1 MPQSVLLP
9 AAPPAAGSAGSVSQT
24 STPTSG
30 SARSASA
37 GGRFDECLNKAQQR
51 DEWQKDAAG
60 KKADN
65 NANTAASDKASNTD
79 KTDKTD
85 KSDKSDKADKA
96 DKKDKAAANKDKKDL
111 AVDANADAAGTAA
124 TKPQETADDS
134 ASGDKT
140 LTIDTSEAE
149 SEASAKAQSNMD
161 ANSAASKAETVAS
174 ASDDPW
180 LQQITA
186 SRQALQSAKG
196 AEGGAGSAS
205 KEANLALSQLTGVS
219 GRTQVPSAELDASGK
234 LNVSAEQMAA
244 ALKGADEPKVEASA
258 VSSQH
263 TESALK
269 MLLGTDEPSDKATS
283 KADSTLLAA
292 TKAATHQATDT
303 PAAAAHPQ
311 AATHDFLDSLRQAQG
326 NNGLSAMRQPEPQAP
341 TPLPL
346 RHPEQSA
353 QALQEQVQFLLN
365 RKLDTVEIRLD
376 PPELGNLQI
385 KLHLNQ
391 DQAQVGIVVQN
402 SHARELLEQTLPRL
416 REMLAQQGIQLGQT
430 QVQQQSQQQQGGAS
444 GQGQDLRGAPGHSG
458 SSLGHGS
465 DVGTDEA
472 LTVQQHTVTGSAHAV
487 DYYA

>member
-51 DEWQKDAAG
+51 DERQKDAAG

-79 KTDKTD
+79 KTDK
-85 KSDKSDKADKA
+85 SDKSHKA

-111 AVDANADAAGTAA
+111 AVDANAGTAA
-124 TKPQETADDS
+124 TKPQEAADDS

-149 SEASAKAQSNMD
+149 SEASAKAQSSMD

-205 KEANLALSQLTGVS
+205 KEANLNALSQLTGAS
-219 GRTQVPSAELDASGK
+219 GRTQVPSAELEASGK
-234 LNVSAEQMAA
+234 LNASAEQMAA
-244 ALKGADEPKVEASA
+244 ALKGAGESKAEASA

-303 PAAAAHPQ
+303 PAAVHPQ

-444 GQGQDLRGAPGHSG
+444 GQGQDLRGAPRHSG
-458 SSLGHGS
+458 SSLGNGS

>member
-1 MPQSVLLP
+1 MSQSVLLP

-51 DEWQKDAAG
+51 DERQKDAAG

-85 KSDKSDKADKA
+85 KSDKSHKA
-96 DKKDKAAANKDKKDL
+96 DKKDKAASNKDKKDL
-111 AVDANADAAGTAA
+111 AVDANADTAA
-124 TKPQETADDS
+124 TKPQEAADDS

-149 SEASAKAQSNMD
+149 SEASAKAQSSMD
-161 ANSAASKAETVAS
+161 ANSAASSKAETVAS

-205 KEANLALSQLTGVS
+205 KEANLNALSQLTGVS

-234 LNVSAEQMAA
+234 LNASAEQMAA
-244 ALKGADEPKVEASA
+244 ALKGAGEPKVEASA

-303 PAAAAHPQ
+303 PAAVHPQ

-458 SSLGHGS
+458 SSLGNGS

>member
-9 AAPPAAGSAGSVSQT
+9 AAPPAAGSAGPVSQT

-51 DEWQKDAAG
+51 DERQKDAAG

-79 KTDKTD
+79 KTDK
-85 KSDKSDKADKA
+85 SHKA

-111 AVDANADAAGTAA
+111 AVDANANTAGTAA
-124 TKPQETADDS
+124 TKPQEAVDDS

-149 SEASAKAQSNMD
+149 SEASAKAQSSMD

-205 KEANLALSQLTGVS
+205 KEANLNALSQLTGVS

-234 LNVSAEQMAA
+234 LNASAEQMAA
-244 ALKGADEPKVEASA
+244 ALKGAGEQKTEASA

-303 PAAAAHPQ
+303 PAAAHPQ

-458 SSLGHGS
+458 SSLGNGS

>member
-9 AAPPAAGSAGSVSQT
+9 AAPPAAGSAGPVSQT

-51 DEWQKDAAG
+51 DERQKDAAG

-79 KTDKTD
+79 KTDK
-85 KSDKSDKADKA
+85 SDKSHKA

-111 AVDANADAAGTAA
+111 AVDANVDTAA
-124 TKPQETADDS
+124 TKLQEAADNS

-149 SEASAKAQSNMD
+149 SEASAKAQSSMD

-205 KEANLALSQLTGVS
+205 KEANLNALSQLTGVS

-234 LNVSAEQMAA
+234 LNASAEQMAA
-244 ALKGADEPKVEASA
+244 ALKGAGEPKVEASA

-269 MLLGTDEPSDKATS
+269 MLLGADEPSDKATS
-283 KADSTLLAA
+283 KADSALLAA

-458 SSLGHGS
+458 SSLGNGS

>member
-51 DEWQKDAAG
+51 DERQNDAAG

-79 KTDKTD
+79 KTDK
-85 KSDKSDKADKA
+85 SDKSHKA

-111 AVDANADAAGTAA
+111 AVDANADTAA
-124 TKPQETADDS
+124 TKPQEAADDS
-134 ASGDKT
+134 ASGDKS

-149 SEASAKAQSNMD
+149 SEASAKASPSMD

-205 KEANLALSQLTGVS
+205 KEANLNALNQLTGVS

-234 LNVSAEQMAA
+234 LNASAEQMAA
-244 ALKGADEPKVEASA
+244 ALKGAGEPKVEASA

-458 SSLGHGS
+458 SSLGNGS
-465 DVGTDEA
+465 DVGTDET

>member
-9 AAPPAAGSAGSVSQT
+9 AAPPAAGSAGPVSQT

-51 DEWQKDAAG
+51 DERQKDASG

-85 KSDKSDKADKA
+85 KSDKSHKA

-111 AVDANADAAGTAA
+111 AVDANANTAGTAA
-124 TKPQETADDS
+124 TKPQEAVDDS

-149 SEASAKAQSNMD
+149 SEASAKAQSSMD

-205 KEANLALSQLTGVS
+205 KEANLNALSQLTGVS

-234 LNVSAEQMAA
+234 LNASAEQMAA
-244 ALKGADEPKVEASA
+244 ALKGAGEPKVEASA

-269 MLLGTDEPSDKATS
+269 MLLGTDEPSDNATS

-458 SSLGHGS
+458 NSLGNGS

>member
-9 AAPPAAGSAGSVSQT
+9 AAPPAAGSAGPVSQT

-30 SARSASA
+30 SARSASS

-51 DEWQKDAAG
+51 DERQKDAAG

-79 KTDKTD
+79 KTDK
-85 KSDKSDKADKA
+85 SDKSHKA
-96 DKKDKAAANKDKKDL
+96 DKKDKAAANKDKKEH
-111 AVDANADAAGTAA
+111 AVDPNAQTAGAAA
-124 TKPQETADDS
+124 TKPQDTTNDS

-140 LTIDTSEAE
+140 LTTDASTADGALAE
-149 SEASAKAQSNMD
+149 GSAVDGAVG
-161 ANSAASKAETVAS
+161 EGHVADGKTPQG

-196 AEGGAGSAS
+196 AEGGAGNAS
-205 KEANLALSQLTGVS
+205 KEANLNALGQLTGAS
-219 GRTQVPSAELDASGK
+219 GRMQVPTAELEASGK
-234 LNVSAEQMAA
+234 LNASAEQMAA
-244 ALKGADEPKVEASA
+244 ALKGAGEQKVDASA

-269 MLLGTDEPSDKATS
+269 MLLGADETSDKATS

-303 PAAAAHPQ
+303 PAAAHPQ

-458 SSLGHGS
+458 SSLGNGC

>member
-9 AAPPAAGSAGSVSQT
+9 AAPPAAGSAGPVSQT

-51 DEWQKDAAG
+51 DERQKDAAG

-65 NANTAASDKASNTD
+65 NTNTAASDKASNTD

-85 KSDKSDKADKA
+85 KSDKSHKA

-111 AVDANADAAGTAA
+111 AVDANADTAA
-124 TKPQETADDS
+124 TKPQEAADDS
-134 ASGDKT
+134 ANGDKT

-149 SEASAKAQSNMD
+149 SEASAKAQPSMD

-205 KEANLALSQLTGVS
+205 KEANLNALSQLTGAS
-219 GRTQVPSAELDASGK
+219 GRMQVPSAELDASGK
-234 LNVSAEQMAA
+234 LNASAEQMAA
-244 ALKGADEPKVEASA
+244 ALKGAGEPKVEASA

-283 KADSTLLAA
+283 RADSTLLAA

-303 PAAAAHPQ
+303 PAAAHPQ

-458 SSLGHGS
+458 NSLGNGS

-472 LTVQQHTVTGSAHAV
+472 LTVQQQTVTGSAHAV

>member
-9 AAPPAAGSAGSVSQT
+9 AAPPAAGSAGPVSQT

-51 DEWQKDAAG
+51 DERQKDAAG

-65 NANTAASDKASNTD
+65 NTNTAASDKASNTD
-79 KTDKTD
+79 KTDK
-85 KSDKSDKADKA
+85 SHKA

-111 AVDANADAAGTAA
+111 AVDANANTAGTAA
-124 TKPQETADDS
+124 TKPQEAADDS

-149 SEASAKAQSNMD
+149 CEASAKASPSMD
-161 ANSAASKAETVAS
+161 ANSAASKPETVVS

-205 KEANLALSQLTGVS
+205 KEANLNALSQLTGVS

-234 LNVSAEQMAA
+234 LNASAEQMAA
-244 ALKGADEPKVEASA
+244 ALKGAGEPKVEASA

-269 MLLGTDEPSDKATS
+269 MLLGTDEPSDNATS

-430 QVQQQSQQQQGGAS
+430 QVQQQSQQQQGQQQQGGAS

-458 SSLGHGS
+458 SSLGNGS

-472 LTVQQHTVTGSAHAV
+472 LRVQQHTVTGSAHAV

>member
-9 AAPPAAGSAGSVSQT
+9 AAPPAAGSAGPVSQT

-51 DEWQKDAAG
+51 DERQKDAAG

-65 NANTAASDKASNTD
+65 NTNTAASDKASNTD
-79 KTDKTD
+79 KTDK
-85 KSDKSDKADKA
+85 SHKA

-111 AVDANADAAGTAA
+111 AVDANANTAGTAA
-124 TKPQETADDS
+124 TKPQEAVDDS

-149 SEASAKAQSNMD
+149 CEASAKAQSSMD

-205 KEANLALSQLTGVS
+205 KEANLNALSQLTGVS

-234 LNVSAEQMAA
+234 LNASAEQMAA
-244 ALKGADEPKVEASA
+244 ALKGAGEPKVEASA

-292 TKAATHQATDT
+292 TKAATHQATDP
-303 PAAAAHPQ
+303 PATATHPQ

-376 PPELGNLQI
+376 PPEL
-385 KLHLNQ
+385 
-391 DQAQVGIVVQN
+391 
-402 SHARELLEQTLPRL
+402 
-416 REMLAQQGIQLGQT
+416 
-430 QVQQQSQQQQGGAS
+430 
-444 GQGQDLRGAPGHSG
+444 
-458 SSLGHGS
+458 
-465 DVGTDEA
+465 
-472 LTVQQHTVTGSAHAV
+472 
-487 DYYA
+487 

>member
-9 AAPPAAGSAGSVSQT
+9 AAPPAAGSAGPVSQT

-37 GGRFDECLNKAQQR
+37 GSRFDECLNKAQQR
-51 DEWQKDAAG
+51 DERQKDAAG

-65 NANTAASDKASNTD
+65 NASAEASDKAN
-79 KTDKTD
+79 KTD
-85 KSDKSDKADKA
+85 KSHKADKN
-96 DKKDKAAANKDKKDL
+96 DKAAANKDKKEH
-111 AVDANADAAGTAA
+111 AVDSNAQTAGAAA
-124 TKPQETADDS
+124 TKPQDTTNDS

-140 LTIDTSEAE
+140 LTTD
-149 SEASAKAQSNMD
+149 ASTADGALAQG
-161 ANSAASKAETVAS
+161 SAVDGAVGEGHVADGKIPQG

-205 KEANLALSQLTGVS
+205 KEANLNALSQLTGAS
-219 GRTQVPSAELDASGK
+219 GRMQVPTAELEASGK
-234 LNVSAEQMAA
+234 LNDSAEQMAS
-244 ALKGADEPKVEASA
+244 ALKGAGEQKVEASA

-269 MLLGTDEPSDKATS
+269 MLLGADETSDKATS

-303 PAAAAHPQ
+303 PATAAHPQ

-458 SSLGHGS
+458 SSLGNGS

>member
-37 GGRFDECLNKAQQR
+37 GSRFDECLNKAQQR
-51 DEWQKDAAG
+51 DERQNDAAG

-79 KTDKTD
+79 KTDK
-85 KSDKSDKADKA
+85 SDKSHKA

-111 AVDANADAAGTAA
+111 AVDANADTAA
-124 TKPQETADDS
+124 TKPQEAADDS
-134 ASGDKT
+134 ASGDKS

-149 SEASAKAQSNMD
+149 SEASAKASPSMD

-205 KEANLALSQLTGVS
+205 KEANLNALSQLTGVS
-219 GRTQVPSAELDASGK
+219 DRTQVPSAELDVSGK
-234 LNVSAEQMAA
+234 LNASAEQMAA
-244 ALKGADEPKVEASA
+244 ALKGAGEQKVEASA

-444 GQGQDLRGAPGHSG
+444 GQGQDMRGAAGHSG
-458 SSLGHGS
+458 SSLGNGS
-465 DVGTDEA
+465 DVATDEA
-472 LTVQQHTVTGSAHAV
+472 LTVQQHTVTGSTHAV

>member
-51 DEWQKDAAG
+51 DERQKDAAG

-85 KSDKSDKADKA
+85 KSDKSHKA
-96 DKKDKAAANKDKKDL
+96 DKKDKAAANKDKKAL
-111 AVDANADAAGTAA
+111 AVDANADTADAAA
-124 TKPQETADDS
+124 TKLQEAADDS

-149 SEASAKAQSNMD
+149 SEASAKAQPSMD

-205 KEANLALSQLTGVS
+205 KEANLNALSQLTDVS

-234 LNVSAEQMAA
+234 LNASAEQMAA
-244 ALKGADEPKVEASA
+244 ALKGAGEQKTEASA

-303 PAAAAHPQ
+303 PAAVHPQ

-326 NNGLSAMRQPEPQAP
+326 NNGLSAMRQSEPQAP

-458 SSLGHGS
+458 SSLGNGS

-472 LTVQQHTVTGSAHAV
+472 LTVQQQTVTGSAHAV

>member
-9 AAPPAAGSAGSVSQT
+9 AAPPAAGSAGPVSQT

-51 DEWQKDAAG
+51 DERQKDAAG
-60 KKADN
+60 KKPDN
-65 NANTAASDKASNTD
+65 NTNTAASDKASNTD

-85 KSDKSDKADKA
+85 KSDKSHKA
-96 DKKDKAAANKDKKDL
+96 DKKDKAAANKDNKDL
-111 AVDANADAAGTAA
+111 AVDANANTAGTAA
-124 TKPQETADDS
+124 TKPQEVADDS

-149 SEASAKAQSNMD
+149 SEASAKAQPSMD
-161 ANSAASKAETVAS
+161 ANSAASSKAETVAS

-205 KEANLALSQLTGVS
+205 KEANLNALSQLTGVS

-234 LNVSAEQMAA
+234 LNASAEQMAA
-244 ALKGADEPKVEASA
+244 ALKGVGEPKVEASA

-263 TESALK
+263 SESALK

-303 PAAAAHPQ
+303 PATAAHPQ

-458 SSLGHGS
+458 SSLGNGS

-472 LTVQQHTVTGSAHAV
+472 LTVQQHTVTGSTHAV

>member
-9 AAPPAAGSAGSVSQT
+9 AAPPAAGSAGPVSQT

-37 GGRFDECLNKAQQR
+37 SGRFDECLNKAQQR
-51 DEWQKDAAG
+51 DERQKDAAG

-65 NANTAASDKASNTD
+65 NTNTAASDKASNTD
-79 KTDKTD
+79 KTDK
-85 KSDKSDKADKA
+85 SDKSHKA

-111 AVDANADAAGTAA
+111 AVDANADTAGTAA
-124 TKPQETADDS
+124 TKPQEVADDS

-149 SEASAKAQSNMD
+149 SEASAKAQPSMD

-205 KEANLALSQLTGVS
+205 KEANLNALNQLTGVS
-219 GRTQVPSAELDASGK
+219 GRTQVPSAELEASGK
-234 LNVSAEQMAA
+234 LNASAEQMAA
-244 ALKGADEPKVEASA
+244 ALKGAGEPKAEVSA

-269 MLLGTDEPSDKATS
+269 MLLGTDEPSDKATN
-283 KADSTLLAA
+283 KADSALLAT

-303 PAAAAHPQ
+303 PATAAHPQ

-326 NNGLSAMRQPEPQAP
+326 NNGLSAIRQPEPQAP
-341 TPLPL
+341 TPL

-458 SSLGHGS
+458 SSLGNGS

>member
-9 AAPPAAGSAGSVSQT
+9 AAPPAAGSAGPVSQT

-30 SARSASA
+30 SARSASS

-51 DEWQKDAAG
+51 DERQKDAAG

-65 NANTAASDKASNTD
+65 NASAAASDKAN
-79 KTDKTD
+79 
-85 KSDKSDKADKA
+85 KADKSHKA
-96 DKKDKAAANKDKKDL
+96 DKNDKTAANKDKKEH
-111 AVDANADAAGTAA
+111 AVDSNAQTAGAAA
-124 TKPQETADDS
+124 TKPQDTTNES

-140 LTIDTSEAE
+140 LTTD
-149 SEASAKAQSNMD
+149 ASTADGALVQGSSVDGAVGEGN
-161 ANSAASKAETVAS
+161 VADGKIPQG

-196 AEGGAGSAS
+196 VEGGAGNAS
-205 KEANLALSQLTGVS
+205 KEANLNALGQLTGAS
-219 GRTQVPSAELDASGK
+219 GRMQVPSAELEASGK
-234 LNVSAEQMAA
+234 LNASAEQMAA
-244 ALKGADEPKVEASA
+244 ALKGAGEPKVEASA
-258 VSSQH
+258 VSSQP

-269 MLLGTDEPSDKATS
+269 MLLGADETSDKATS
-283 KADSTLLAA
+283 KADSALLAA

-303 PAAAAHPQ
+303 PAAAVHPQ

-458 SSLGHGS
+458 SSLGNGS

>member
-9 AAPPAAGSAGSVSQT
+9 AAPPAAGSAGPVSQT

-51 DEWQKDAAG
+51 DERQKDAAG

-65 NANTAASDKASNTD
+65 NASAAASDKAN
-79 KTDKTD
+79 KAD
-85 KSDKSDKADKA
+85 KSHKA
-96 DKKDKAAANKDKKDL
+96 DKKDKAAANKDNKDL
-111 AVDANADAAGTAA
+111 AVDANADTAGTAA
-124 TKPQETADDS
+124 TKPQDTTDES

-140 LTIDTSEAE
+140 LTTD
-149 SEASAKAQSNMD
+149 ASTADGAFAQG
-161 ANSAASKAETVAS
+161 SAVDGAVGEGNVVDGKTPQG

-205 KEANLALSQLTGVS
+205 KEANLNALNQLTGVS

-234 LNVSAEQMAA
+234 LNASAEQMAA
-244 ALKGADEPKVEASA
+244 ALKGTGEPKVEASA

-269 MLLGTDEPSDKATS
+269 MLLGTDEPSDNATS

-292 TKAATHQATDT
+292 TKAATDQATDT
-303 PAAAAHPQ
+303 PATAAHPQ

-326 NNGLSAMRQPEPQAP
+326 NNGLSAIRQPEPQAP

-444 GQGQDLRGAPGHSG
+444 SGQGQDLRGAPGHSG
-458 SSLGHGS
+458 SSLGNGS

>member
-9 AAPPAAGSAGSVSQT
+9 AAPPAAGSAGPVSQT

-51 DEWQKDAAG
+51 DERQKDAAG

-65 NANTAASDKASNTD
+65 NANTAASDKASN
-79 KTDKTD
+79 TDKTD

-111 AVDANADAAGTAA
+111 AVDANADTAGTAA

-149 SEASAKAQSNMD
+149 SEASAKAQSSMD

-205 KEANLALSQLTGVS
+205 KEVNLNALNQLTGVS

-234 LNVSAEQMAA
+234 LNASAEQMAA
-244 ALKGADEPKVEASA
+244 ALKGAGEPKVEASA

-269 MLLGTDEPSDKATS
+269 MLLGTDEPSDNATS

-303 PAAAAHPQ
+303 PAAAHPQ

-458 SSLGHGS
+458 NSLGNGS

>member
-51 DEWQKDAAG
+51 DERQKDAAG

-79 KTDKTD
+79 KTDKTA

-111 AVDANADAAGTAA
+111 AVDANAGTAA

-149 SEASAKAQSNMD
+149 SEASAKAQSSMD
-161 ANSAASKAETVAS
+161 ANSAASSKAETVAS

-205 KEANLALSQLTGVS
+205 KEANLNALSQLTGVS
-219 GRTQVPSAELDASGK
+219 GRTQVPTAELDASGK
-234 LNVSAEQMAA
+234 LNASAEQMAA
-244 ALKGADEPKVEASA
+244 ALKGAGEPKAEASA
-258 VSSQH
+258 VSSQP

-303 PAAAAHPQ
+303 PAAAHPQ

-458 SSLGHGS
+458 SSLGNGS

>member
-9 AAPPAAGSAGSVSQT
+9 AAPPAAGSAGPVSQT

-51 DEWQKDAAG
+51 DERQKDAAG

-65 NANTAASDKASNTD
+65 NTNTAASDKASNTD

-85 KSDKSDKADKA
+85 KSDKSHKA

-111 AVDANADAAGTAA
+111 AADANADTAGTAA
-124 TKPQETADDS
+124 TKPQEAADNS

-149 SEASAKAQSNMD
+149 SEASAKAQPSMD

-205 KEANLALSQLTGVS
+205 KEANLNALSQLTGVS
-219 GRTQVPSAELDASGK
+219 GRTQVPTAELDASGK
-234 LNVSAEQMAA
+234 LNASAEQMAA
-244 ALKGADEPKVEASA
+244 ALKGAGEPKVEASA

-269 MLLGTDEPSDKATS
+269 MLLGTDEPSDNATS

-303 PAAAAHPQ
+303 PAAAHPQ

-458 SSLGHGS
+458 SSLGNGS

>member
-1 MPQSVLLP
+1 
-9 AAPPAAGSAGSVSQT
+9 
-24 STPTSG
+24 
-30 SARSASA
+30 
-37 GGRFDECLNKAQQR
+37 
-51 DEWQKDAAG
+51 
-60 KKADN
+60 
-65 NANTAASDKASNTD
+65 
-79 KTDKTD
+79 
-85 KSDKSDKADKA
+85 
-96 DKKDKAAANKDKKDL
+96 
-111 AVDANADAAGTAA
+111 
-124 TKPQETADDS
+124 
-134 ASGDKT
+134 
-140 LTIDTSEAE
+140 
-149 SEASAKAQSNMD
+149 
-161 ANSAASKAETVAS
+161 
-174 ASDDPW
+174 
-180 LQQITA
+180 
-186 SRQALQSAKG
+186 
-196 AEGGAGSAS
+196 
-205 KEANLALSQLTGVS
+205 
-219 GRTQVPSAELDASGK
+219 LDASGK
-234 LNVSAEQMAA
+234 LNASAEQMAA
-244 ALKGADEPKVEASA
+244 ALKGAGEPKVEASA

-303 PAAAAHPQ
+303 PAAAHPQ

-458 SSLGHGS
+458 SSLGNGS

>member
-9 AAPPAAGSAGSVSQT
+9 AAPPAAGSAGPVSQT

-30 SARSASA
+30 SARSASS

-51 DEWQKDAAG
+51 DERQKDAAG

-65 NANTAASDKASNTD
+65 NASAAASDKTN
-79 KTDKTD
+79 
-85 KSDKSDKADKA
+85 KADKSHKA
-96 DKKDKAAANKDKKDL
+96 DKNDKAVANKDKKEH
-111 AVDANADAAGTAA
+111 AVDANAQTAGAAA
-124 TKPQETADDS
+124 TKPQDTINES

-140 LTIDTSEAE
+140 LTTD
-149 SEASAKAQSNMD
+149 ASTVDGALAQG
-161 ANSAASKAETVAS
+161 SAVDGAVGEGNVADGKIPQG

-180 LQQITA
+180 LQQVTA

-196 AEGGAGSAS
+196 AEGGAGNAS
-205 KEANLALSQLTGVS
+205 KEASLNALSQLTGAS
-219 GRTQVPSAELDASGK
+219 GRMQVPTAELEASGK
-234 LNVSAEQMAA
+234 LNASAEQMAA
-244 ALKGADEPKVEASA
+244 ALKGAGEQKVEASA

-303 PAAAAHPQ
+303 PAAAHSQ

-326 NNGLSAMRQPEPQAP
+326 NNGLSAMRQPESQAP

-444 GQGQDLRGAPGHSG
+444 GQGQDLRGAPGHSD
-458 SSLGHGS
+458 SSLGNGS

>member
-51 DEWQKDAAG
+51 DERQKDAAG

-65 NANTAASDKASNTD
+65 NANTAASDKAS
-79 KTDKTD
+79 KTD
-85 KSDKSDKADKA
+85 KSDKSDKA

-111 AVDANADAAGTAA
+111 AVDANANTAGTAA

-149 SEASAKAQSNMD
+149 SEASAKAQPSMD

-205 KEANLALSQLTGVS
+205 KEANLNA
-219 GRTQVPSAELDASGK
+219 
-234 LNVSAEQMAA
+234 SAEQMAA
-244 ALKGADEPKVEASA
+244 ALKGAGEPKVEASA

-269 MLLGTDEPSDKATS
+269 MLLGTDEPSDNATS

-303 PAAAAHPQ
+303 PATAAHPQ

-326 NNGLSAMRQPEPQAP
+326 NNGLSAIRQPEPQAP

-458 SSLGHGS
+458 SSSLGNGS

>member
-51 DEWQKDAAG
+51 DERQKDAAG

-85 KSDKSDKADKA
+85 KSHKA

-111 AVDANADAAGTAA
+111 AVDANADTAA
-124 TKPQETADDS
+124 TKLQEAADNS

-140 LTIDTSEAE
+140 LTIDTSEVE
-149 SEASAKAQSNMD
+149 SEASAKAQSSMD
-161 ANSAASKAETVAS
+161 ANSAASSKAETVAS

-196 AEGGAGSAS
+196 AEGGAGSAR
-205 KEANLALSQLTGVS
+205 KEANLNALSQLTGVS

-234 LNVSAEQMAA
+234 LNASAEQMAA
-244 ALKGADEPKVEASA
+244 ALKGAGEPKAEVSA

-303 PAAAAHPQ
+303 PAAAHPQ

-326 NNGLSAMRQPEPQAP
+326 NNGLSAMRQPEPQTP

-458 SSLGHGS
+458 SSLGNGS

>member
-9 AAPPAAGSAGSVSQT
+9 AAPPAAGSAGPVSQT

-30 SARSASA
+30 SARSASS

-51 DEWQKDAAG
+51 DERQKDAAG

-79 KTDKTD
+79 KTDK
-85 KSDKSDKADKA
+85 SHKADKN
-96 DKKDKAAANKDKKDL
+96 DKAVANKDKKEH
-111 AVDANADAAGTAA
+111 AVDPNAQTAGAAA
-124 TKPQETADDS
+124 TKPQDTTDES

-140 LTIDTSEAE
+140 LTTD
-149 SEASAKAQSNMD
+149 ASTADGALAQG
-161 ANSAASKAETVAS
+161 SAVDGAVGEGNVADGKTPQG

-205 KEANLALSQLTGVS
+205 KEANLNALNQLTGVS
-219 GRTQVPSAELDASGK
+219 GRTQVPSAELEACGK
-234 LNVSAEQMAA
+234 LNASAEQMAA
-244 ALKGADEPKVEASA
+244 ALKGAGEPKVEASA

-269 MLLGTDEPSDKATS
+269 MLLGADEPSDKATS
-283 KADSTLLAA
+283 KADSALLAA
-292 TKAATHQATDT
+292 TKAATHQATDS

-311 AATHDFLDSLRQAQG
+311 TATHDFLDSLRQAQG

-458 SSLGHGS
+458 SSLDNGS

-472 LTVQQHTVTGSAHAV
+472 LTLQQHTVTGSAHAV

>member
-9 AAPPAAGSAGSVSQT
+9 AAPPAAGSAGPVSQT

-51 DEWQKDAAG
+51 DERQKDAAG

-65 NANTAASDKASNTD
+65 NTNTAASDKASNTD

-85 KSDKSDKADKA
+85 QSDKSHKA

-111 AVDANADAAGTAA
+111 AVDANADTAGTAA
-124 TKPQETADDS
+124 TKPQEVVDDS

-140 LTIDTSEAE
+140 LTIDTSGAE
-149 SEASAKAQSNMD
+149 SEASAKAQSSMD

-196 AEGGAGSAS
+196 AEGGAGNAS
-205 KEANLALSQLTGVS
+205 KEANLNALGQLTGAS
-219 GRTQVPSAELDASGK
+219 GRMQVPTAELEASGK
-234 LNVSAEQMAA
+234 LNASAEQMAA
-244 ALKGADEPKVEASA
+244 ALKGAGEQKVEASA

-269 MLLGTDEPSDKATS
+269 MLLGADETSDKATS

-303 PAAAAHPQ
+303 PAAAHPQ

-444 GQGQDLRGAPGHSG
+444 GQGQDLRSAPGHSG
-458 SSLGHGS
+458 SSLGNGS

>member
-9 AAPPAAGSAGSVSQT
+9 AAPSAAGSAGPVSQT

-51 DEWQKDAAG
+51 DERQKDAAG

-79 KTDKTD
+79 KTDK
-85 KSDKSDKADKA
+85 SDKSHKA
-96 DKKDKAAANKDKKDL
+96 DKKDKAAANNDKKDL
-111 AVDANADAAGTAA
+111 AVDANADTSGTAA
-124 TKPQETADDS
+124 TKPQEAADDS

-140 LTIDTSEAE
+140 LTTDASTADGALAE
-149 SEASAKAQSNMD
+149 GSAVDGAVG
-161 ANSAASKAETVAS
+161 EGHVADGKTPQG

-196 AEGGAGSAS
+196 AEGGAGNAS
-205 KEANLALSQLTGVS
+205 KEASLNALSQLTGAS
-219 GRTQVPSAELDASGK
+219 GRMQVSSAELEASGK
-234 LNVSAEQMAA
+234 LNASAEQMAA
-244 ALKGADEPKVEASA
+244 ALKGAGEQKVDASA

-269 MLLGTDEPSDKATS
+269 MLLGADEPSNKATS
-283 KADSTLLAA
+283 KADSALLAA

-326 NNGLSAMRQPEPQAP
+326 NNGLSAIRQPEPQAP

-458 SSLGHGS
+458 SSSLGNGS

>member
-51 DEWQKDAAG
+51 DERQKDAAG

-79 KTDKTD
+79 KTDK
-85 KSDKSDKADKA
+85 SDKSHKA
-96 DKKDKAAANKDKKDL
+96 DKKDKAAANKDNKDL
-111 AVDANADAAGTAA
+111 AVDANADTAA
-124 TKPQETADDS
+124 TKLQEAADNS

-149 SEASAKAQSNMD
+149 SEASTKAQPSMD
-161 ANSAASKAETVAS
+161 ANSAASSKAETVAS

-205 KEANLALSQLTGVS
+205 KEANLNALSQLTGVS

-234 LNVSAEQMAA
+234 LNASAEQMAA
-244 ALKGADEPKVEASA
+244 ALKGAGEPKVEASA

-292 TKAATHQATDT
+292 TKAATHQATNT
-303 PAAAAHPQ
+303 PATAAHPQ

-326 NNGLSAMRQPEPQAP
+326 NNGLSAMRQPEPQTP

-444 GQGQDLRGAPGHSG
+444 GQGQGQDLRGAPGHSG
-458 SSLGHGS
+458 SSLGNGS

>member
-51 DEWQKDAAG
+51 DERQKDAAG

-79 KTDKTD
+79 KTDK
-85 KSDKSDKADKA
+85 SDKSHKA

-111 AVDANADAAGTAA
+111 AVDANADTAGTAA
-124 TKPQETADDS
+124 TKPQEAADDS

-149 SEASAKAQSNMD
+149 SEASAKAQSSMD
-161 ANSAASKAETVAS
+161 ANSAASSKAETVAS

-205 KEANLALSQLTGVS
+205 KEANLNALSQLTGVS

-234 LNVSAEQMAA
+234 LNASAEQMAA
-244 ALKGADEPKVEASA
+244 ALKGAGEPKVEASA

-303 PAAAAHPQ
+303 PATAAHPQ

-326 NNGLSAMRQPEPQAP
+326 NNGLSAIRQPEPQAP

-458 SSLGHGS
+458 SSLGNGS

>member
-51 DEWQKDAAG
+51 DERQKDAAG

-85 KSDKSDKADKA
+85 KSDKSHKA

-111 AVDANADAAGTAA
+111 AVDANADTADTAA
-124 TKPQETADDS
+124 TKLQEAADDS

-149 SEASAKAQSNMD
+149 SEASAKAQPSMD

-205 KEANLALSQLTGVS
+205 KEANLNALNQLTGVS

-234 LNVSAEQMAA
+234 LNSSAEQMAA
-244 ALKGADEPKVEASA
+244 ALKGAGEPKVEASA

-263 TESALK
+263 TERALK

-311 AATHDFLDSLRQAQG
+311 AATHDFLDSLRQTQG

-458 SSLGHGS
+458 SSLGNGS

>member
-9 AAPPAAGSAGSVSQT
+9 AAPPAAGSAGPVSQT

-51 DEWQKDAAG
+51 DERQKDAAG

-79 KTDKTD
+79 KTDK
-85 KSDKSDKADKA
+85 SDKSHKA

-111 AVDANADAAGTAA
+111 AVDANANTAGTAA
-124 TKPQETADDS
+124 TKPQEAVDDS

-149 SEASAKAQSNMD
+149 SEASAKASPSMD

-205 KEANLALSQLTGVS
+205 KEANVNALSQLTGVS
-219 GRTQVPSAELDASGK
+219 DRTQVPSAELDASGK
-234 LNVSAEQMAA
+234 LNASAEQMAA
-244 ALKGADEPKVEASA
+244 ALKGAGESKAEASA

-303 PAAAAHPQ
+303 PAAAHPQ
-311 AATHDFLDSLRQAQG
+311 SATHDFLDSLRQAQG
-326 NNGLSAMRQPEPQAP
+326 NNGLSAMRQSEPQAS

-458 SSLGHGS
+458 SSLGNGS

>member
-9 AAPPAAGSAGSVSQT
+9 AAPPAAGSAGPVSQT
-24 STPTSG
+24 STSTSG

-37 GGRFDECLNKAQQR
+37 SGRFDECLNKAQQR
-51 DEWQKDAAG
+51 DERQKDAAG

-79 KTDKTD
+79 K
-85 KSDKSDKADKA
+85 SDKSHKA

-111 AVDANADAAGTAA
+111 AVDANADTAGTAA
-124 TKPQETADDS
+124 TKPQEAADDS

-149 SEASAKAQSNMD
+149 SEASTKAQSSMD
-161 ANSAASKAETVAS
+161 ANSAASSKAETVAS

-205 KEANLALSQLTGVS
+205 KEANLNALSQLTGVS

-234 LNVSAEQMAA
+234 LNASAEQMAA
-244 ALKGADEPKVEASA
+244 ALKGAGEQKTEASA

-303 PAAAAHPQ
+303 PAAAHPQ

-458 SSLGHGS
+458 SSLGNGS

>member
-9 AAPPAAGSAGSVSQT
+9 AAPPAAGSAGPVSQT

-51 DEWQKDAAG
+51 DERQKDAAG

-85 KSDKSDKADKA
+85 KSDKSHKA

-111 AVDANADAAGTAA
+111 AVDANADTAA
-124 TKPQETADDS
+124 TKQQEVADDS

-149 SEASAKAQSNMD
+149 SEASAKAQFSMD
-161 ANSAASKAETVAS
+161 ATNSAASKAETVAS

-205 KEANLALSQLTGVS
+205 KEANLNALSQLTGVS

-234 LNVSAEQMAA
+234 LNASAEQMTA
-244 ALKGADEPKVEASA
+244 ALKGAGEQKVEASA

-458 SSLGHGS
+458 SSLGNGS

>member
-9 AAPPAAGSAGSVSQT
+9 AAPPAAGSAGPVSQT

-37 GGRFDECLNKAQQR
+37 SGRFDECLNKAQQR
-51 DEWQKDAAG
+51 DERQKDAAG

-65 NANTAASDKASNTD
+65 NANTAASDKASNID

-85 KSDKSDKADKA
+85 KSDKSDKADK
-96 DKKDKAAANKDKKDL
+96 KDKAAANKDNKDL
-111 AVDANADAAGTAA
+111 TVDANADTAGTAA
-124 TKPQETADDS
+124 TKPQEAADDS

-140 LTIDTSEAE
+140 LTIDTSEVD
-149 SEASAKAQSNMD
+149 SEASAKALPSMD
-161 ANSAASKAETVAS
+161 ANSVASKAETVAS

-205 KEANLALSQLTGVS
+205 KEANLNALSQLTGVS
-219 GRTQVPSAELDASGK
+219 GRTQVSGAELDASGK
-234 LNVSAEQMAA
+234 LNASAEQMAA
-244 ALKGADEPKVEASA
+244 ALKGAGEPKAEASA

-292 TKAATHQATDT
+292 TKAVTHQATDT
-303 PAAAAHPQ
+303 PAAAHPQ

-458 SSLGHGS
+458 SSLGNGS